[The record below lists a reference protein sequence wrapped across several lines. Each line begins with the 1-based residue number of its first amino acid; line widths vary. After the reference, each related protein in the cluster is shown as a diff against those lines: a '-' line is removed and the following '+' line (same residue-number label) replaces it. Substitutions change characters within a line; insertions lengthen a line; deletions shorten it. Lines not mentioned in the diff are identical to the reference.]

1 MAQLGRWEKELQFA
15 LLQFKTLLF
24 DVNHMQETAVLHGP
38 ENYIIIIWCTSAMR
52 GYKNFQDLQKIVVTN
67 ETTWHFLSHN

>member
-38 ENYIIIIWCTSAMR
+38 ENYIIII
-52 GYKNFQDLQKIVVTN
+52 
-67 ETTWHFLSHN
+67 